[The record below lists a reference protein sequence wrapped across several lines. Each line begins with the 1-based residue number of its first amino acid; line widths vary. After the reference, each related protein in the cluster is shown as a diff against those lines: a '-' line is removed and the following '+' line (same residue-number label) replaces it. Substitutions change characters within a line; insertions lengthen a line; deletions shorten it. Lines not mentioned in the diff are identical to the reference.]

1 MLAIWSNQ
9 VIRRFSTPLRWLPDL
24 LAPELVATLRA
35 LRTNWW
41 DDRVSDEPVVLDA
54 LDARIVEALRD
65 DGRSSWQQVAERCGV
80 SAVTARRRAEALMAA
95 GALRM
100 RTVVEPE
107 RLRLPVDAFV
117 SLNVN
122 PTQLGRA
129 GELLSE
135 HPAVLM
141 MAATTGDRNLCGEV
155 ALPSDAALYEFLS
168 ETVGGLP
175 GLQFAD
181 VAVSL
186 QSVKRDG
193 RTAAE
198 E

>member
-1 MLAIWSNQ
+1 M
-9 VIRRFSTPLRWLPDL
+9 IRRFSTPHRWLPDL

-35 LRTNWW
+35 LRTDWW

-54 LDARIVEALRD
+54 LDARIVDALRD

-122 PTQLGRA
+122 PTQL
-129 GELLSE
+129 
-135 HPAVLM
+135 
-141 MAATTGDRNLCGEV
+141 
-155 ALPSDAALYEFLS
+155 
-168 ETVGGLP
+168 
-175 GLQFAD
+175 
-181 VAVSL
+181 
-186 QSVKRDG
+186 
-193 RTAAE
+193 
-198 E
+198 